1 MTHFGARDD
10 QATAILDVE
19 FILSFYLRNLRATD
33 LISEALALD
42 SSFGRVDDVAFDF
55 DRTLLDV
62 QQISAKD

>member
-1 MTHFGARDD
+1 M
-10 QATAILDVE
+10 
-19 FILSFYLRNLRATD
+19 LSFLLRNLRATD